1 MNLIKNKIFLF
12 FFLKLKPKIRWK
24 ISIFAQIKFI
34 MKKLLAYA
42 FIGSLVLASCAK
54 KETTT
59 ESNVMLEEP
68 EVTVTDTAK
77 AAPAPAAATPVA
89 TDSATSK

>member
-1 MNLIKNKIFLF
+1 
-12 FFLKLKPKIRWK
+12 
-24 ISIFAQIKFI
+24 
-34 MKKLLAYA
+34 MKKYLQSHSSEVWYWQAA
-42 FIGSLVLASCAK
+42 Q

-59 ESNVMLEEP
+59 ESNLMLEEP

-89 TDSATSK
+89 TDSATAK